1 MAYTKLH
8 QIELLPGRQV
18 EFVHEIIH
26 VEIPP
31 ETTASF
37 RAPHVQK
44 YCELIFFCAGIR
56 EIKIGEKVYTF
67 QAGDIMAVRP
77 DELHSSRNL
86 PCMLDRY
93 YLHIPPDTFSALK
106 DGEAL
111 MRVFYARERY
121 EGNRIRLHEEAQR
134 TIHDL
139 LVRLDHTVRFSDSLT
154 KDAEAL
160 ACVIQILALLSA
172 HTHKG
177 HFPGPTRSELL
188 LQILSFMENAFAQEH
203 VIADITLHFGVSRSS
218 LWRMFKSELGMT
230 PHQYLQNIRLENARL
245 LLSADNDVLSTAMQ
259 CGFSDSSHLIRHFK
273 ARYGITPHKYQRMQ
287 GERTGGEAEG

>member
-31 ETTASF
+31 EEKTSF
-37 RAPHVQK
+37 RKPHLQK

-56 EIKIGEKVYTF
+56 EIKIGEKVHTF

-93 YLHIPPDTFSALK
+93 YLHIPPDTFSVLK

-121 EGNRIRLHEEAQR
+121 EGNCIRLNEDAQR
-134 TIHDL
+134 TVHDL

-154 KDAEAL
+154 KDAQAL
-160 ACVIQILALLSA
+160 ACVIQILALLGE
-172 HTHKG
+172 HTQKG
-177 HFPGPTRSELL
+177 RLPGPTRNELL
-188 LQILSFMENAFAQEH
+188 LQILSFMENAFAQER

-218 LWRMFKSELGMT
+218 LWRMFKSELGIT

-245 LLSADNDVLSTAMQ
+245 LLNTDSDVLSTAMQ

-273 ARYGITPHKYQRMQ
+273 ARYGVTPHKYQRMHAQ
-287 GERTGGEAEG
+287 RQREENE